1 MSCPPEGCARLP
13 WESGGYGGCR
23 GPKGGRSPALR
34 YRIPNACILVLLGI
48 AAAHAATQGSFAVL
62 GIKEALAV
70 FLPGCLL
77 FYGKALGGGD
87 VKLATACMLLL
98 PGRLWSFLIVMSVL
112 GGLLAVAYL
121 VCRLCTR
128 RTSRYLPYGVAIAG
142 AALLEFCGLT
152 MV

>member
-1 MSCPPEGCARLP
+1 MP
-13 WESGGYGGCR
+13 WYLAAVASAAVVWAAV
-23 GPKGGRSPALR
+23 SDALR

-112 GGLLAVAYL
+112 GACWPSPIWSAD
-121 VCRLCTR
+121 CA
-128 RTSRYLPYGVAIAG
+128 PG
-142 AALLEFCGLT
+142 APPDICLT
-152 MV
+152 EWP

>member
-1 MSCPPEGCARLP
+1 MP
-13 WESGGYGGCR
+13 WYLAAVASAAVVWAAV
-23 GPKGGRSPALR
+23 SDALR

-121 VCRLCTR
+121 VRRLCTR